1 MSELIKENKSEYMID
16 MARLRLFTILSII
29 FVAVLL
35 SSSAQN
41 TNSMVIVKPNYT
53 LSQTS
58 PDVWAWGIEGD
69 PLLGQGF
76 DVWANVTDTDSDL
89 RNVSVQVTGPNMTLN
104 NLLTYNGTFYTG
116 SVPAFPNDGLF
127 NVLIRAYDLT
137 NRSRTSYNVDFEYE
151 ENPIIPI
158 DPNVSMPFV
167 VGSSIGLVVLVI
179 GFAMFY
185 DRRKNPVE
193 QIMQHEN
200 GTD

>member
-1 MSELIKENKSEYMID
+1 MID

-200 GTD
+200 CTD